1 MQEKEDTERGDN
13 YDFTEMKEGREGGSE
28 ENSVTRDAAKE
39 VLSCQYLAGSPIE
52 INLSKELIPAIY
64 GPLI

>member
-39 VLSCQYLAGSPIE
+39 VLSCQFLAGSP
-52 INLSKELIPAIY
+52 
-64 GPLI
+64 